1 MDRRSLAPRCP
12 RLQSSIV
19 NSSRITTDATN
30 TRSHIATCAA
40 ADLRGRWMMGE
51 EDGPPPSFTQLL
63 DRGIAAEGA
72 LASWC
77 PTMDLLAL
85 ATADGQ
91 LHVHRLNWQRLWWS
105 SPDAPITGARGCV
118 WPYGTTPDRSL
129 R

>member
-1 MDRRSLAPRCP
+1 ME
-12 RLQSSIV
+12 
-19 NSSRITTDATN
+19 
-30 TRSHIATCAA
+30 
-40 ADLRGRWMMGE
+40 E
-51 EDGPPPSFTQLL
+51 EDGPHPSFTQLL

-105 SPDAPITGARGCV
+105 SPDAPITGARGGGLGH
-118 WPYGTTPDRSL
+118 PPLSPR
-129 R
+129 